1 MWSIEWFA
9 SKKSY
14 SRKVITE
21 KKKKTKKK
29 TGVGKEKWVKN
40 RLNAQIFIERAES
53 K

>member
-1 MWSIEWFA
+1 MWSIEWFV

-21 KKKKTKKK
+21 KKKNKKK